1 MLHTPQCLSVS
12 FLSQIKWISFSLHKD
27 KLKRLELE
35 LEEEKSS
42 VEMLT
47 DRVARSRDQIDQL
60 RSELMQERS
69 SKQDLELDKNA
80 MERHVC
86 TYVISESIDVCDN
99 QTEVFSLTTDTPL
112 HLNLGDTLTHQYC
125 CLSLCVPAAEGTEES
140 HCRHRGS
147 VSILSRSLPAGEQD
161 SRVGRTTTW

>member
-1 MLHTPQCLSVS
+1 MRTFSVCS
-12 FLSQIKWISFSLHKD
+12 RTIMQKLDTRIVGRQRFVESLWMSSSVHQD
-27 KLKRLELE
+27 KLKRVELE

-47 DRVARSRDQIDQL
+47 DRVSRSRDQIDQL

-86 TYVISESIDVCDN
+86 
-99 QTEVFSLTTDTPL
+99 P
-112 HLNLGDTLTHQYC
+112 
-125 CLSLCVPAAEGTEES
+125 PALAVKSNTV
-140 HCRHRGS
+140 H
-147 VSILSRSLPAGEQD
+147 
-161 SRVGRTTTW
+161 

>member
-1 MLHTPQCLSVS
+1 MHTLIRKDNRSRLFTFLYVQTLHHQISDWGLIQYSLLSEHLIRS
-12 FLSQIKWISFSLHKD
+12 ISSRLCQD

-35 LEEEKSS
+35 LDEEKNS

-80 MERHVC
+80 MERHVHIY
-86 TYVISESIDVCDN
+86 T
-99 QTEVFSLTTDTPL
+99 QTHPHSTPVFAD
-112 HLNLGDTLTHQYC
+112 HH
-125 CLSLCVPAAEGTEES
+125 
-140 HCRHRGS
+140 
-147 VSILSRSLPAGEQD
+147 
-161 SRVGRTTTW
+161 

>member
-1 MLHTPQCLSVS
+1 MLIILINTSSVIYLLVCVFPAVS
-12 FLSQIKWISFSLHKD
+12 PLISSCFYQD

-35 LEEEKSS
+35 VEEERSS
-42 VEMLT
+42 VDMLT

-86 TYVISESIDVCDN
+86 AHA
-99 QTEVFSLTTDTPL
+99 P
-112 HLNLGDTLTHQYC
+112 NL
-125 CLSLCVPAAEGTEES
+125 CL
-140 HCRHRGS
+140 
-147 VSILSRSLPAGEQD
+147 LS
-161 SRVGRTTTW
+161 